1 MGELISSFM
10 GWVALK
16 VEERPILAA
25 ISTVIAAVLTIG
37 VLAWAIKF
45 TVTAAT

>member
-16 VEERPILAA
+16 IEERPILPA
-25 ISTVIAAVLTIG
+25 ISTVVAVVSTIG
-37 VLAWAIKF
+37 VLPG
-45 TVTAAT
+45 